1 MDVGQLCEGRTDLC
15 LNVFNLFIPISK
27 VLSPGLFQCI
37 PEMDQSLPS
46 PSKLYQKPLIV
57 TLFICAHSEAAKQC
71 DKWALPCASACVVG
85 VRLFMDIEGGGY
97 MFPYLPLSNPVYT
110 DKKKAVQQVPCRK
123 ITSCALGLQRANLL
137 FWIGIGKRLP
147 IYDNV
152 SKISLAF
159 KSNTDNYTYI
169 FIQIS

>member
-15 LNVFNLFIPISK
+15 LNVFNLLIPISK

-85 VRLFMDIEGGGY
+85 VRLFMDRGWGLHVPIPPSLKPSLHRQKKGSTASSLQED
-97 MFPYLPLSNPVYT
+97 YLL
-110 DKKKAVQQVPCRK
+110 CF
-123 ITSCALGLQRANLL
+123 RATE
-137 FWIGIGKRLP
+137 
-147 IYDNV
+147 
-152 SKISLAF
+152 S
-159 KSNTDNYTYI
+159 
-169 FIQIS
+169 